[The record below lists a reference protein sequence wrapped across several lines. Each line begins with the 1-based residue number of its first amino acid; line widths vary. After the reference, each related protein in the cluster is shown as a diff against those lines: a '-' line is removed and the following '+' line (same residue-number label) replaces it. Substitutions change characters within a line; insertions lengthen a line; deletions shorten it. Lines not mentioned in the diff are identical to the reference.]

1 MEAMFERHLGL
12 LDHAA
17 QKKLQEA
24 KVAVYGCGGLGGYV
38 VELLARVGVGSL
50 LLFDPDVFTESN
62 LNRQLYATRQTLGQS
77 KSAEAAKR
85 VRLIRPQ
92 CEAVAVSS
100 DFRAVERGGLD
111 GVDIAMD
118 CLDSIKA
125 RMDLAQLCTQC
136 QVPLVHGAVYGW
148 YGQVG
153 IKKPGDDLFERLY
166 PSAHGQQQETARV
179 VPVFSFTVACIAS
192 IQAAETVKLILGEP
206 SLLHNQFVH
215 IDLQEGEWISL
226 QEKG

>member
-1 MEAMFERHLGL
+1 MEAMFERHLDL
-12 LDHAA
+12 IDHAA

-24 KVAVYGCGGLGGYV
+24 KIAVYGCGGLGGYV

-100 DFRAVERGGLD
+100 DF
-111 GVDIAMD
+111 
-118 CLDSIKA
+118 S
-125 RMDLAQLCTQC
+125 
-136 QVPLVHGAVYGW
+136 
-148 YGQVG
+148 
-153 IKKPGDDLFERLY
+153 
-166 PSAHGQQQETARV
+166 
-179 VPVFSFTVACIAS
+179 
-192 IQAAETVKLILGEP
+192 
-206 SLLHNQFVH
+206 
-215 IDLQEGEWISL
+215 
-226 QEKG
+226 